1 MIKFNIRRRKLNK
14 RIIDLDED
22 FFNSVQQK
30 NSSAQTIP
38 FNPNRVS
45 RKSRKAGKI
54 KTVQNLKRYNSAGNS
69 IYPLPFTYN
78 SKVSA
83 RGTAFEDLIIS
94 HSNGIVAKDNA
105 RAHRLPCV
113 GDRILTFAPM
123 LNGYISVFCSK
134 VIKYTND
141 KEKIRVW
148 KRNGGKIWSFN
159 YEVEVLSQIKTYSS
173 EEFNSLIRHRNKI
186 LNPIFMPRNPC
197 TRIEE
202 VGEDRDA
209 IWNDV
214 MNTHK
219 IVK

>member
-1 MIKFNIRRRKLNK
+1 MIKINIRRRNRLNK
-14 RIIDLDED
+14 RIIDLNED

-30 NSSAQTIP
+30 NSAAQSIP
-38 FNPNRVS
+38 FS
-45 RKSRKAGKI
+45 RRASKKAKRAL
-54 KTVQNLKRYNSAGNS
+54 KVKAVQNLKRYNSAGNS
-69 IYPLPFTYN
+69 VYPLPFTYN

-94 HSNGIVAKDNA
+94 HSNGIVAKDNQ

-159 YEVEVLSQIKTYSS
+159 YEVEVLSEIKTYSPDQ
-173 EEFNSLIRHRNKI
+173 FNRLIRHRNKI

-209 IWNDV
+209 VWNDV
-214 MNTHK
+214 MDTHK
-219 IVK
+219 IIK